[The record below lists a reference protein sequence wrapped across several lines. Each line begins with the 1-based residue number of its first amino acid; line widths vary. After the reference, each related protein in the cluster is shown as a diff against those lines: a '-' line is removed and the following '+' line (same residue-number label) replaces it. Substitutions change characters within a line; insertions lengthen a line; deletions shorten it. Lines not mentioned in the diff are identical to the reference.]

1 MKAPPLLFALLLAA
15 PALAED
21 VDLEV
26 VHRIKQEAFLNSKV
40 MDYMHLIADENGP
53 RMSGSPGYRRAAE
66 AAVAAFKAA
75 GIDKAEISVD
85 GGKTFRSLVGTPRPI
100 RITTRCGSIRTT
112 RTC

>member
-1 MKAPPLLFALLLAA
+1 MKAALLLSALLLAA

-53 RMSGSPGYRRAAE
+53 RVSGSPGYRRAAE
-66 AAVAAFKAA
+66 AAVAAFQAA
-75 GIDKAEISVD
+75 GIDKAEIEPWGHFGRGWDWTRVRRADEDSA
-85 GGKTFRSLVGTPRPI
+85 RNHLVCVPG
-100 RITTRCGSIRTT
+100 
-112 RTC
+112 